1 MRLRRNRNM
10 MMEHL
15 MAVIVAVV
23 VLVLVLVG
31 SPAVVGH
38 PQEQHRRHFDS
49 RPVEKVVDHGPAS
62 EEAKY
67 RTPTAVGWLEKI
79 LPFWLR
85 RVSSDVESLEVYE
98 SACIDSRT
106 FSLLHDQS

>member
-15 MAVIVAVV
+15 MVVIVAVV
-23 VLVLVLVG
+23 VLVLVLVLVLVG

-79 LPFWLR
+79 LPF
-85 RVSSDVESLEVYE
+85 
-98 SACIDSRT
+98 
-106 FSLLHDQS
+106 